1 MEQLQHFW
9 HPVAQ
14 ARRIPAMN
22 AETLVELVRS
32 LIQPNRD
39 GVMVIDDQ
47 GRIVTHNTA
56 LVELLDQPHGTRF
69 ESTLRLGPVNL
80 QRLLVRAAIAAGE
93 QDVVGRPRWRALDFR
108 AELDVRDPPLP
119 VRITSSALPLPA
131 NERQLRL
138 VTILPDLAATDIAAD
153 PGGFT
158 PGSPLESADARCQ
171 ARLDHALRAATAGTR
186 LLLLGETGTGK
197 SLLAQTLHASGR
209 RGTGPLIDVHCAA
222 LPELTLES
230 ELFGHARGAFP
241 GASAERAG
249 RLEAAAGGTLLLDE
263 VSAMSPHLQGALQR
277 ALSEGRF
284 ERMGE
289 NRVRHLDAHIIST
302 SSLDL
307 HQRVTAGRFR
317 ADLYYRLAGVSVL
330 LPPLR
335 ERPGDLD
342 TIVEQWSGHNR
353 IAITKAGRRRLREHP
368 WPGNFRELRNRLEA
382 LRLGA
387 SPGCRLGE
395 NEIGEAL
402 SRHQEGP
409 RSSTFLEPDHVHG
422 DPPAAF
428 SPEEERERETLRAA
442 LAAHSGNRSQAARSL
457 GMDRTTLWR
466 KLHRLR
472 LRPT

>member
-1 MEQLQHFW
+1 
-9 HPVAQ
+9 
-14 ARRIPAMN
+14 MN
-22 AETLVELVRS
+22 TEMLAELVRS
-32 LIQPNRD
+32 LIQSNRD

-56 LVELLDQPHGTRF
+56 LVELLDQPHGSRF

-93 QDVVGRPRWRALDFR
+93 QDVVGRPRWRPLDFR
-108 AELDVRDPPLP
+108 AELDFRDPPLP
-119 VRITSSALPLPA
+119 VRITSTALPMPA
-131 NERQLRL
+131 DDRQLRI
-138 VTILPDLAATDIAAD
+138 VTIFPDLSANDIATD

-158 PGSPLESADARCQ
+158 PGSPLESADAHCQ
-171 ARLDHALRAATAGTR
+171 ARLDHARRAATAGTR

-197 SLLAQTLHASGR
+197 SLLAHTLHASGR
-209 RGTGPLIDVHCAA
+209 RGAGPLIDVHCAA

-241 GASAERAG
+241 GASAERTG
-249 RLEAAAGGTLLLDE
+249 RLEAADGGTLLLDE
-263 VSAMSPHLQGALQR
+263 VSLMSPHLQGVLQR

-289 NRVRHLDAHIIST
+289 NRVRLLDANILST

-307 HQRVTAGRFR
+307 RQLVAGGRFR
-317 ADLYYRLAGVSVL
+317 SDLYYRLAEVSVL

-342 TIVEQWSGHNR
+342 SIVDQWSAHNR
-353 IAITKAGRRRLREHP
+353 ITITDAGHRRLREHP

-395 NEIGEAL
+395 TEIGEAL
-402 SRHQEGP
+402 SSHQEGTVP
-409 RSSTFLEPDHVHG
+409 NTFLAPDHVHG
-422 DPPAAF
+422 DAPAAF
-428 SPEEERERETLRAA
+428 SPEEERERETLRAT

-472 LRPT
+472 LIQERRPT

>member
-1 MEQLQHFW
+1 
-9 HPVAQ
+9 
-14 ARRIPAMN
+14 MN
-22 AETLVELVRS
+22 AETLTELFRS
-32 LIQPNRD
+32 LIQHNRD
-39 GVMVIDDQ
+39 GVLVIDDH

-56 LVELLDQPHGTRF
+56 LVELLDQPQGTRF

-80 QRLLVRAAIAAGE
+80 QRQLVRAAIAAGE
-93 QDVVGRPRWRALDFR
+93 QDVVGRRRWRALDFR
-108 AELDVRDPPLP
+108 TELDFRDPPLP
-119 VRITSSALPLPA
+119 VRITSHALALPA
-131 NERQLRL
+131 DDRQLRL
-138 VTILPDLAATDIAAD
+138 VTILPDLAATEIAAD
-153 PGGFT
+153 PGGFS
-158 PGSPLESADARCQ
+158 PGSPLESADAPCQ
-171 ARLDHALRAATAGTR
+171 ARLDHALRAAAAGAR
-186 LLLLGETGTGK
+186 LLLFGETGTGK
-197 SLLAQTLHASGR
+197 SLLAHTLHASGR
-209 RGTGPLIDVHCAA
+209 RGTGPFIDVHCAS

-241 GASAERAG
+241 GASAERPG

-263 VSAMSPHLQGALQR
+263 VSTMSPHLQGALQR
-277 ALSEGRF
+277 VLSEGRF

-289 NRVRHLDAHIIST
+289 NLVRRLDANIIST

-307 HQRVTAGRFR
+307 RQRVAGGRFR
-317 ADLYYRLAGVSVL
+317 ADLYYRLAGISVL

-342 TIVEQWSGHNR
+342 TIVEQWSAHNR
-353 IAITKAGRRRLREHP
+353 IAITKAGRRLLREHP

-387 SPGCRLGE
+387 SPGCSLAE
-395 NEIGEAL
+395 TEIGAAL
-402 SRHQEGP
+402 SGHHEGLMP
-409 RSSTFLEPDHVHG
+409 NTFLDPGLVRG
-422 DPPAAF
+422 DAAAAF

-472 LRPT
+472 LI

>member
-1 MEQLQHFW
+1 
-9 HPVAQ
+9 
-14 ARRIPAMN
+14 MN
-22 AETLVELVRS
+22 AETLAELVRS

-56 LVELLDQPHGTRF
+56 LVELLDQPPGTRF

-108 AELDVRDPPLP
+108 AELDFRDPPLP

-131 NERQLRL
+131 DDRQLRI

-153 PGGFT
+153 AGGFT
-158 PGSPLESADARCQ
+158 PGSPLESADAHCQ

-197 SLLAQTLHASGR
+197 SLLAHTLHASGR
-209 RGTGPLIDVHCAA
+209 RGTGPFVDVHCAA

-241 GASAERAG
+241 GASAERTG
-249 RLEAAAGGTLLLDE
+249 RLEAAAGGTLVLDE
-263 VSAMSPHLQGALQR
+263 VSAMSPHLQGVLQR

-289 NRVRHLDAHIIST
+289 NRVRLLDANIIST

-307 HQRVTAGRFR
+307 RQRIALGRFR
-317 ADLYYRLAGVSVL
+317 PDLYYRLAEGSVL

-342 TIVEQWSGHNR
+342 TIVEQWSVHNR

-395 NEIGEAL
+395 TEIGEAL
-402 SRHQEGP
+402 SSHQEGP
-409 RSSTFLEPDHVHG
+409 LPNTFLTSDHAQG
-422 DPPAAF
+422 DAPAAF
-428 SPEEERERETLRAA
+428 TAEEERERETLRAA
-442 LAAHSGNRSQAARSL
+442 LAAHRGNRSQAARSL

-472 LRPT
+472 LIQERRPT